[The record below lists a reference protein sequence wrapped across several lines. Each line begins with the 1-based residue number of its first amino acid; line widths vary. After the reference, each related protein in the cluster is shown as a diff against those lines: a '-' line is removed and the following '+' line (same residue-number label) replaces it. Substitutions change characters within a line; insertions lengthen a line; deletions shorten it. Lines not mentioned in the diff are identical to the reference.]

1 MGNCCEKRTY
11 QKINYLAPEER
22 EIEIKDFDSPNDKN
36 LEILESKFNFFNFVQ
51 LVEYVNLLDQFNIQT
66 STIIT
71 DEPMRTNFSSKDEF
85 LKQTMSIEEFQ
96 SFIENKIFDL
106 EGLFEIIG
114 NKDNQESISIFK
126 NMCLEIYRALDLKLK
141 QHSKENNETDLIKKS
156 NILAIGILFCAC
168 ENIEKIKLLFNIF
181 KRGKEEDKK
190 KEEKK
195 KEEENKEEENKE
207 EENKEEENNEEENKE
222 EEKKKEEEEEF
233 RKSDDLNDYLLTQ
246 FLISSYCLI
255 SARKKI
261 SNTALQIEKIE
272 EDDLINLANV
282 SELKNCENLVKKFNE
297 TFFEKESYKW
307 EEFKRKFED
316 IDNGFGWVISSKG
329 IRRKLEENNI

>member
-85 LKQTMSIEEFQ
+85 LRQTMSIEEFQ

-106 EGLFEIIG
+106 EGLFDIIG
-114 NKDNQESISIFK
+114 NKDNHQSISIFK
-126 NMCLEIYRALDLKLK
+126 EMCLEIYRALELKLK
-141 QHSKENNETDLIKKS
+141 QHYKDSNETDLIKKR
-156 NILAIGILFCAC
+156 NILSIGILFCAC
-168 ENIEKIKLLFNIF
+168 ENIEKVKLLFNIF
-181 KRGKEEDKK
+181 KND
-190 KEEKK
+190 
-195 KEEENKEEENKE
+195 
-207 EENKEEENNEEENKE
+207 
-222 EEKKKEEEEEF
+222 EEEF
-233 RKSDDLNDYLLTQ
+233 CKSDELDDFLLTQ

-255 SARKKI
+255 SARNKI
-261 SNTALQIEKIE
+261 SNSDLKIEKLE
-272 EDDLINLANV
+272 KDDLINLVNV
-282 SELKNCENLVKKFNE
+282 SELKDCENLVNKFNE

>member
-181 KRGKEEDKK
+181 KRGKEEEKK

-195 KEEENKEEENKE
+195 K
-207 EENKEEENNEEENKE
+207 
-222 EEKKKEEEEEF
+222 KK
-233 RKSDDLNDYLLTQ
+233 
-246 FLISSYCLI
+246 
-255 SARKKI
+255 
-261 SNTALQIEKIE
+261 
-272 EDDLINLANV
+272 
-282 SELKNCENLVKKFNE
+282 
-297 TFFEKESYKW
+297 
-307 EEFKRKFED
+307 
-316 IDNGFGWVISSKG
+316 
-329 IRRKLEENNI
+329 

>member
-1 MGNCCEKRTY
+1 MGNCCQKRTY

-85 LKQTMSIEEFQ
+85 LRQAMSIDEFQ

-114 NKDNQESISIFK
+114 NQNNQESISIFK
-126 NMCLEIYRALDLKLK
+126 DMCLEIYRALELKLK
-141 QHSKENNETDLIKKS
+141 EHNKDSNETDLIKKR

-168 ENIEKIKLLFNIF
+168 ENIEKIKLIFNIF
-181 KRGKEEDKK
+181 KNE
-190 KEEKK
+190 
-195 KEEENKEEENKE
+195 
-207 EENKEEENNEEENKE
+207 NEE
-222 EEKKKEEEEEF
+222 F
-233 RKSDDLNDYLLTQ
+233 CKSNDFDDYLLTQ

-261 SNTALQIEKIE
+261 SNPKLNIEKLE
-272 EDDLINLANV
+272 EDDLINLAKV
-282 SELKNCENLVKKFNE
+282 SELKDCENLVNKFNK

-316 IDNGFGWVISSKG
+316 LDNGFGWVISSKG

>member
-1 MGNCCEKRTY
+1 MGNCCQKRTY

-36 LEILESKFNFFNFVQ
+36 LEIIESKFNFFNFVQ
-51 LVEYVNLLDQFNIQT
+51 LVEYVNLLDQFDIQT

-85 LKQTMSIEEFQ
+85 LRQTMSIEEFQ

-114 NKDNQESISIFK
+114 NKSNQESISIFK
-126 NMCLEIYRALDLKLK
+126 EMCLEIYRALELKLK
-141 QHSKENNETDLIKKS
+141 QHNKDINETDLIKKR
-156 NILAIGILFCAC
+156 NILSIGILFCAC
-168 ENIEKIKLLFNIF
+168 ENIEKVKLLFNIF
-181 KRGKEEDKK
+181 KNDKEE
-190 KEEKK
+190 
-195 KEEENKEEENKE
+195 
-207 EENKEEENNEEENKE
+207 
-222 EEKKKEEEEEF
+222 F
-233 RKSDDLNDYLLTQ
+233 CKSDDLDDFLLTQ

-255 SARKKI
+255 SARNKI
-261 SNTALQIEKIE
+261 SSTALNIEKLE
-272 EDDLINLANV
+272 KDDLINLVNV
-282 SELKNCENLVKKFNE
+282 SELKDCENLVNKFNE

>member
-1 MGNCCEKRTY
+1 MTFINKNEKNLIIKMGNCCEKRTY

-114 NKDNQESISIFK
+114 NQNNQESISIFK
-126 NMCLEIYRALDLKLK
+126 DMCLEIYRALDLKLK

-168 ENIEKIKLLFNIF
+168 ENIEKIKLIFNIF
-181 KRGKEEDKK
+181 KNE
-190 KEEKK
+190 
-195 KEEENKEEENKE
+195 
-207 EENKEEENNEEENKE
+207 NEE
-222 EEKKKEEEEEF
+222 F
-233 RKSDDLNDYLLTQ
+233 CKSNDFDDYLLTQ

>member
-1 MGNCCEKRTY
+1 MGNCCQKRTY
-11 QKINYLAPEER
+11 QKINYLAPEES

-36 LEILESKFNFFNFVQ
+36 LEIIEMKFNLFNFVQ

-66 STIIT
+66 SNIIT

-85 LKQTMSIEEFQ
+85 LRQAMSIDEFQ

-114 NKDNQESISIFK
+114 NQNNQESISIFK
-126 NMCLEIYRALDLKLK
+126 DMCLEIYRVLELKLK
-141 QHSKENNETDLIKKS
+141 EHNKDSNETDLIKKR

-168 ENIEKIKLLFNIF
+168 ENIEKIKLIFNIF
-181 KRGKEEDKK
+181 KNE
-190 KEEKK
+190 
-195 KEEENKEEENKE
+195 
-207 EENKEEENNEEENKE
+207 NEE
-222 EEKKKEEEEEF
+222 F
-233 RKSDDLNDYLLTQ
+233 CKSNDFDDYLLTQ
-246 FLISSYCLI
+246 FLISSFCLI

-261 SNTALQIEKIE
+261 SNPKLNIEKLE
-272 EDDLINLANV
+272 EDDLLNLAKV
-282 SELKNCENLVKKFNE
+282 SELKDCENLVNKFNK

-316 IDNGFGWVISSKG
+316 LDNGFGWVISSKG

>member
-1 MGNCCEKRTY
+1 MGNCCQKRTY

-168 ENIEKIKLLFNIF
+168 ENIEKVKLLFNIF
-181 KRGKEEDKK
+181 KND
-190 KEEKK
+190 
-195 KEEENKEEENKE
+195 
-207 EENKEEENNEEENKE
+207 
-222 EEKKKEEEEEF
+222 EEEF
-233 RKSDDLNDYLLTQ
+233 CKSDELDDFLLTQ

-261 SNTALQIEKIE
+261 SNTPLQIEKLE

>member
-181 KRGKEEDKK
+181 KNE
-190 KEEKK
+190 
-195 KEEENKEEENKE
+195 
-207 EENKEEENNEEENKE
+207 NEE
-222 EEKKKEEEEEF
+222 F
-233 RKSDDLNDYLLTQ
+233 CKSNDFDDYLLTQ

-261 SNTALQIEKIE
+261 SNPKLNIEKLE
-272 EDDLINLANV
+272 EDDLINLAKV
-282 SELKNCENLVKKFNE
+282 SELKDCENLVNKFNK

-316 IDNGFGWVISSKG
+316 LDNGFGWVISSKG

>member
-1 MGNCCEKRTY
+1 MGNCCQKRTY

-85 LKQTMSIEEFQ
+85 LNQTMSIDEFQ
-96 SFIENKIFDL
+96 SFLENKIFDL

-114 NKDNQESISIFK
+114 NKNNQESISIFK
-126 NMCLEIYRALDLKLK
+126 EMCLEIYRALELKLK
-141 QHSKENNETDLIKKS
+141 QHNKDNNETDFIKKR
-156 NILAIGILFCAC
+156 NILAIGLLFCAC
-168 ENIEKIKLLFNIF
+168 ENIEKVKLFFNIF
-181 KRGKEEDKK
+181 KD
-190 KEEKK
+190 
-195 KEEENKEEENKE
+195 
-207 EENKEEENNEEENKE
+207 
-222 EEKKKEEEEEF
+222 EEEEF
-233 RKSDDLNDYLLTQ
+233 CKSNTLNDYLLTQ

-255 SARKKI
+255 SARNKI
-261 SNTALQIEKIE
+261 SNTDLKIEKLE
-272 EDDLINLANV
+272 KEDLINLVNV
-282 SELKNCENLVKKFNE
+282 SELKDCENLVNIFNE

-307 EEFKRKFED
+307 EEFKKKFED

-329 IRRKLEENNI
+329 IRRKLEENNK

>member
-1 MGNCCEKRTY
+1 MGNCCQKRTY

-51 LVEYVNLLDQFNIQT
+51 LVEYVNLLDQFDIQT

-85 LKQTMSIEEFQ
+85 LRQMMSIEEFQ

-114 NKDNQESISIFK
+114 NKDNDQSISIFK
-126 NMCLEIYRALDLKLK
+126 EMCLEIYKALELKLK
-141 QHSKENNETDLIKKS
+141 QHNKDSNGTDLIRKR
-156 NILAIGILFCAC
+156 NILSIGILFCAC
-168 ENIEKIKLLFNIF
+168 ENIEKVKLLFNIF
-181 KRGKEEDKK
+181 KND
-190 KEEKK
+190 
-195 KEEENKEEENKE
+195 
-207 EENKEEENNEEENKE
+207 
-222 EEKKKEEEEEF
+222 EEEF
-233 RKSDDLNDYLLTQ
+233 CKSDELDDFLLTQ

-255 SARKKI
+255 SARNKI
-261 SNTALQIEKIE
+261 SNSDLKIEKLE
-272 EDDLINLANV
+272 KDDLINLVNV
-282 SELKNCENLVKKFNE
+282 SELKDCENLVNKFNE

>member
-1 MGNCCEKRTY
+1 MGNCCQKRTY

-51 LVEYVNLLDQFNIQT
+51 LVEYVNLLDQFDIQT

-85 LKQTMSIEEFQ
+85 LKQTMSIDEFQ

-106 EGLFEIIG
+106 EGLLEIIG
-114 NKDNQESISIFK
+114 NKDNQQSISIFK
-126 NMCLEIYRALDLKLK
+126 EMCLEIYRALELKLK
-141 QHSKENNETDLIKKS
+141 QHKKDSNETDFIKKI
-156 NILAIGILFCAC
+156 NILSIGILFCAC

-181 KRGKEEDKK
+181 KNDKD
-190 KEEKK
+190 
-195 KEEENKEEENKE
+195 
-207 EENKEEENNEEENKE
+207 
-222 EEKKKEEEEEF
+222 EF
-233 RKSDDLNDYLLTQ
+233 CKLDGLDDFLLTQ

-255 SARKKI
+255 SARNKI
-261 SNTALQIEKIE
+261 SNTDLKIEKLE
-272 EDDLINLANV
+272 KDDLINLVNV
-282 SELKNCENLVKKFNE
+282 SELKDCENLVNKFNE
-297 TFFEKESYKW
+297 TFFENEKKSYKW

-316 IDNGFGWVISSKG
+316 LDNGFGWVISSKG

>member
-1 MGNCCEKRTY
+1 MGNCCVKRAY

-85 LKQTMSIEEFQ
+85 LKQSMSIEEFQ

-114 NKDNQESISIFK
+114 NKDNQQSISIFK
-126 NMCLEIYRALDLKLK
+126 EMCLEIYRALKLKLT
-141 QHSKENNETDLIKKS
+141 QHRKESNEIDLIKKR

-181 KRGKEEDKK
+181 KKGKEE
-190 KEEKK
+190 
-195 KEEENKEEENKE
+195 EEE
-207 EENKEEENNEEENKE
+207 KE
-222 EEKKKEEEEEF
+222 EEKKKKEEEEKETEEEKEEKKKKEEEEKEF
-233 RKSDDLNDYLLTQ
+233 RKSDDLDDYLLTQ

-261 SNTALQIEKIE
+261 SNIELKIEKLK
-272 EDDLINLANV
+272 EDDLINLINV
-282 SELKNCENLVKKFNE
+282 SELKDCENLVKKFNE

-316 IDNGFGWVISSKG
+316 IDNGFGWVLSSKG

>member
-1 MGNCCEKRTY
+1 MGNCCQKRTY

-36 LEILESKFNFFNFVQ
+36 LEIIEMKFNLFNFVQ

-66 STIIT
+66 SNIIT

-85 LKQTMSIEEFQ
+85 LRQAMSIDEFQ

-114 NKDNQESISIFK
+114 NQNNQESISIFK
-126 NMCLEIYRALDLKLK
+126 DMCLEIYRALELKLK
-141 QHSKENNETDLIKKS
+141 EHNKDSNETDLIKKR

-168 ENIEKIKLLFNIF
+168 ENIEKVKLLFNIF
-181 KRGKEEDKK
+181 KND
-190 KEEKK
+190 
-195 KEEENKEEENKE
+195 
-207 EENKEEENNEEENKE
+207 
-222 EEKKKEEEEEF
+222 EEEF
-233 RKSDDLNDYLLTQ
+233 CKSDELDDFLLTQ

-255 SARKKI
+255 SARNKI
-261 SNTALQIEKIE
+261 SNSDLKIEKLE
-272 EDDLINLANV
+272 KDDLINLVNV
-282 SELKNCENLVKKFNE
+282 SELKDCENLVNKFNE

>member
-1 MGNCCEKRTY
+1 MGNCCQKRTY

-51 LVEYVNLLDQFNIQT
+51 LVEYVNLLDQFDIQT

-85 LKQTMSIEEFQ
+85 LRQMMSIEEFQ

-114 NKDNQESISIFK
+114 NKDNDQSISIFK
-126 NMCLEIYRALDLKLK
+126 EMCLEIYKALELKLK
-141 QHSKENNETDLIKKS
+141 QHNKDSNGTDLIRKR
-156 NILAIGILFCAC
+156 NILSIGILFCAC
-168 ENIEKIKLLFNIF
+168 ENIEKVKLLFNIF
-181 KRGKEEDKK
+181 KND
-190 KEEKK
+190 
-195 KEEENKEEENKE
+195 
-207 EENKEEENNEEENKE
+207 
-222 EEKKKEEEEEF
+222 EEEF
-233 RKSDDLNDYLLTQ
+233 CKSDELDDFLLTQ

-255 SARKKI
+255 SARNKI
-261 SNTALQIEKIE
+261 SNTDLKIEKLE
-272 EDDLINLANV
+272 KDDLINLVNV
-282 SELKNCENLVKKFNE
+282 SELKDCENLVNKFNE

>member
-1 MGNCCEKRTY
+1 MGNCCQKRTY
-11 QKINYLAPEER
+11 QKINYLAPEES

-36 LEILESKFNFFNFVQ
+36 LEIIEMKFNLFNFVQ

-66 STIIT
+66 SNIIT

-85 LKQTMSIEEFQ
+85 LRQAMSIDEFQ

-114 NKDNQESISIFK
+114 NQNNQESISIFK
-126 NMCLEIYRALDLKLK
+126 DMCLEIYRALELKLK
-141 QHSKENNETDLIKKS
+141 EHNKDSNETDLIKKR

-168 ENIEKIKLLFNIF
+168 ENIEKIKLIFNIF
-181 KRGKEEDKK
+181 KNE
-190 KEEKK
+190 
-195 KEEENKEEENKE
+195 
-207 EENKEEENNEEENKE
+207 NEE
-222 EEKKKEEEEEF
+222 F
-233 RKSDDLNDYLLTQ
+233 CKSNDFDDYLLTQ

-261 SNTALQIEKIE
+261 SNPNLNIEKLE
-272 EDDLINLANV
+272 EDDLLNLAKV
-282 SELKNCENLVKKFNE
+282 SELKDCENLVNKFNK

-316 IDNGFGWVISSKG
+316 LDNGFGWVISSKG